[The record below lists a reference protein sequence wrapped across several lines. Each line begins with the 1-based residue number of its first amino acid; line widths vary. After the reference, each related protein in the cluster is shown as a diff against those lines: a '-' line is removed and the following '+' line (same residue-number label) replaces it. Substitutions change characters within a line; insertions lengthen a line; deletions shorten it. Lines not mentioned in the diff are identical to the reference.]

1 MCLGKQMFKKGPLA
15 NVINK
20 THLQEFF
27 NKDFKLGS
35 LDRKLADLNQ
45 REKLMLLDW
54 IVDRFMEVDLEK
66 QKVLVSDKTRSK
78 SLHLNWLLILIF
90 QNQVSFP
97 ETQWPKESQVVWSG
111 KVQINCGYLWSKIGA
126 QKPNSFYP
134 KCSAWEQTAMIWRRV
149 LQSLKILTPKN
160 LSCRSKSLLPRGKHL
175 CFLTRFR
182 NKKLNKVQITSN
194 VGDQSKALNMKR
206 TIFDKE
212 KERYSAV
219 EINII
224 SSRIKHK

>member
-78 SLHLNWLLILIF
+78 SLHLNWLFILIF

-111 KVQINCGYLWSKIGA
+111 KFK
-126 QKPNSFYP
+126 
-134 KCSAWEQTAMIWRRV
+134 
-149 LQSLKILTPKN
+149 
-160 LSCRSKSLLPRGKHL
+160 
-175 CFLTRFR
+175 
-182 NKKLNKVQITSN
+182 
-194 VGDQSKALNMKR
+194 
-206 TIFDKE
+206 
-212 KERYSAV
+212 
-219 EINII
+219 
-224 SSRIKHK
+224 